1 MKLIVSSV
9 ASLLLIPILAI
20 GGVGSAATAPT
31 VAPGPSGDVS
41 ELQDAVLSSPNIA
54 LTGAARGDV
63 EAGIVDPRVLQL
75 LLTLSQRHHLGR
87 VGPFKSGHSYFVS
100 GTSRVSNHSYG
111 RAVDISMIDGKAV
124 STTNGSAY
132 DAARMILSVPSS
144 IRPDEFGSPW
154 RFAERGAFN
163 DASHKGHLHC
173 GFGVSP

>member
-1 MKLIVSSV
+1 MKIIISSV

-20 GGVGSAATAPT
+20 GGVGSAATTPP
-31 VAPGPSGDVS
+31 VAPVPSGSVS
-41 ELQDAVLSSPNIA
+41 ELEDAVLSSPNIA
-54 LTGAARGDV
+54 LTGAARRDV

-75 LLTLSQRHHLGR
+75 LLTLSQHHVLGR

-124 STTNGSAY
+124 SVMNEGAY
-132 DAARMILSVPSS
+132 DAARMILSLPSS

-154 RFAERGAFN
+154 RFAENGSFS
-163 DASHKGHLHC
+163 DASHRGHLHC
-173 GFGVSP
+173 GFRGSP